1 MKLLVISSN
10 PLFTEVL
17 NASLEKHDNYAVS
30 VVDPREFTKALVEVE
45 PDVIIVDEDLGQAVY
60 EPILTSVHE
69 KASSHIIL
77 LNPKDNRLCVLDSRR
92 SIIQEVDDLCQ
103 AIGQQIPNVS
113 STHLPQ
119 VDQTQSSNKASADAI
134 KEVDKQPG

>member
-30 VVDPREFTKALVEVE
+30 VADPREFTLALAEVE
-45 PDVIIVDEDLGQAVY
+45 PDVIIVDEGLGQAVY

-69 KASSHIIL
+69 KASSHILL

-92 SIIQEVDDLCQ
+92 SVIQEVDDLCQ
-103 AIGQQIPNVS
+103 AIGQQIPKVPS
-113 STHLPQ
+113 IHLPP
-119 VDQTQSSNKASADAI
+119 VDHTKSSNEASPDAI
-134 KEVDKQPG
+134 KEVEKQPG